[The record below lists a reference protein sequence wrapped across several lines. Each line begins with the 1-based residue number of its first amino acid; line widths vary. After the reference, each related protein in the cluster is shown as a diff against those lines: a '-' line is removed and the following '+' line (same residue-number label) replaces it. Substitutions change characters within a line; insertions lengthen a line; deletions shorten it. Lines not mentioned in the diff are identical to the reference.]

1 MFVKICAN
9 TNLQDAQLAAEL
21 GADAVGFVFA
31 PSSRQVT
38 VSQVAAMTKKLP
50 DSVMKVGVFNSQ
62 DVGMV
67 VGAIRAAGITCAQ
80 LHTVPNAALIQ
91 TIANSFEGR
100 VKVIQ
105 VVPRDMAPVNQAD
118 SDDRFKKRLDF
129 VLGTAGVWGVL
140 IDAAKGA
147 KSGGLGATFD
157 WDKAKP
163 IVDEAYANRKK
174 AFEAPKLII
183 AGGLS
188 AENVGKM
195 ISVMKPDGVDLASG
209 VESEPGKK
217 DPAKMREF
225 FEAVRKASA

>member
-1 MFVKICAN
+1 MMFVKICAN
-9 TNLQDAQLAAEL
+9 TNLQDAQLATEL

-31 PSSRQVT
+31 PSTRQVT
-38 VSQVAAMTKKLP
+38 VSQVAGIVKKLP
-50 DSVMKVGVFNSQ
+50 GSVMKVGVFNSQ

-67 VGAIRAAGITCAQ
+67 VGAIRASGITCAQ
-80 LHTVPNAALIQ
+80 LHSVPNAALIQ
-91 TIANSFEGR
+91 TIAKSFEGR

-105 VVPRDMAPVNQAD
+105 VVPRDIAPVNQQD

-140 IDAAKGA
+140 LDAAKGM
-147 KSGGLGATFD
+147 KSGGLGTTFD
-157 WDKAKP
+157 WDKAKV

-174 AFEAPKLII
+174 LLEAPKLMV
-183 AGGLS
+183 AGGLNV
-188 AENVGKM
+188 ENVARM

-217 DPAKMREF
+217 DPAKLRAF
-225 FEAVRKASA
+225 FAAVRAA